1 MKKILIFLFF
11 VVLTSCVPETRN
23 QSEADMDLKDRLTPL
38 QYHVTQENGT
48 EPSFNNE
55 YWDNKEEGIYID
67 IVSGEVL
74 FSSTHKYNS
83 GTGWPSFYQ
92 PVDESN
98 IKTEAD
104 YGLSA
109 MRTEVR
115 SKGAD
120 SHLGHLFPD
129 GPAPTGQRYCINSA
143 ALNFVPKNE
152 MENQG
157 YGDYLYLF
165 DSDQVNIKTD
175 TENQEAVL
183 PVNLETAYLGGG
195 CFWCTEAVFERVE
208 GVVNVVS
215 GYSGGD
221 VPNPDYNDVTSGRTG
236 HAEVI
241 KIEYN
246 PDIISYSG
254 ILKMFFK
261 AHDPTT
267 LNRQGAD
274 EGTQYRSIILYNS
287 EEQKTIAEEEIAKHI
302 SYFDEPIVTEI
313 VEFSDFYPAED
324 YHQDFYDNNRENGY
338 CSYVIAPK
346 LDKLDLSD
354 SLK

>member
-165 DSDQVNIKTD
+165 DSEQVNIKTD

-241 KIEYN
+241 KIKYN

-324 YHQDFYDNNRENGY
+324 YHQDFYDNNREYGY

>member
-11 VVLTSCVPETRN
+11 VVLASCVPETRN

-55 YWDNKEEGIYID
+55 YWNNKEEGIYID

-152 MENQG
+152 MENHG
-157 YGDYLYLF
+157 YG
-165 DSDQVNIKTD
+165 
-175 TENQEAVL
+175 A
-183 PVNLETAYLGGG
+183 
-195 CFWCTEAVFERVE
+195 
-208 GVVNVVS
+208 
-215 GYSGGD
+215 
-221 VPNPDYNDVTSGRTG
+221 
-236 HAEVI
+236 
-241 KIEYN
+241 YN
-246 PDIISYSG
+246 PSR
-254 ILKMFFK
+254 L
-261 AHDPTT
+261 A
-267 LNRQGAD
+267 
-274 EGTQYRSIILYNS
+274 
-287 EEQKTIAEEEIAKHI
+287 
-302 SYFDEPIVTEI
+302 
-313 VEFSDFYPAED
+313 
-324 YHQDFYDNNRENGY
+324 GY
-338 CSYVIAPK
+338 
-346 LDKLDLSD
+346 
-354 SLK
+354 

>member
-11 VVLTSCVPETRN
+11 VVLASCVPETRN

-152 MENQG
+152 MENHG

-165 DSDQVNIKTD
+165 DSEQVNIKTD

-241 KIEYN
+241 KIKYN

>member
-11 VVLTSCVPETRN
+11 VVLASCVPETRN

-165 DSDQVNIKTD
+165 DSEQVNIKTD

-241 KIEYN
+241 KIKYN